1 MNKKKLLKDYDFLVE
16 YEKLCKKYKTQI
28 MGCGCCDSPY
38 LDEIG
43 NIEYNKNK
51 LSFDLQ
57 YWNEE
62 SQYITYSNIDLK
74 KLKEI
79 IENMEDN

>member
-16 YEKLCKKYKTQI
+16 YEKLCIKHEMFI
-28 MGCGCCDSPY
+28 NGCGCCDSPY

-43 NIEYNKNK
+43 NIECNNNK

-74 KLKEI
+74 KLKKI
-79 IENMEDN
+79 IENMEDD